1 MMQPV
6 LKTEGVFSDEI
17 KKRQEVLAAG
27 LRDGI
32 HRTGEALQAELRAQ
46 VRRANLGE
54 GLEKAWR
61 LDKFPKRR
69 SKTNLDPRAVVYSKS
84 TILHRAFDES
94 RNIRAARAQYLV
106 IALPA
111 AIHLGLGYS
120 TKSRKGGTVPAG
132 QRRKVSEIDA
142 AAKKLRAVV
151 VSATHGKRGP
161 RIAKAKP
168 KGRNAPIEGRRIV
181 IMKAKKGEGLTAVF
195 YEPKMARGL
204 PLFALRKQM
213 IGKKILD
220 IAGPV
225 RVARNSVRR
234 AVDAAIAGRLA

>member
-1 MMQPV
+1 MKI
-6 LKTEGVFSDEI
+6 LAKADKLISDEI
-17 KKRQEVLAAG
+17 KQRQEILAAG

-32 HRTGEALQAELRAQ
+32 HRTGEVLQAELRSQ

-69 SKTNLDPRAVVYSKS
+69 SKLNLDPAAVVYSKS

-94 RNIRAARAQYLV
+94 RTIRAARVQYLV

-120 TKSRKGGTVPAG
+120 RKSRKGGTVPAG
-132 QRRKVSEIDA
+132 ALRKVSEIDV

-151 VSATHGKRGP
+151 VSAKHGKRGP
-161 RIAKAKP
+161 RVAKAKQ
-168 KGRNAPIEGRRIV
+168 KGRNAPLEGRRIV

-195 YEPKMARGL
+195 YAPDQKKGL
-204 PLFALRKQM
+204 PLFALRRQVVGRKL
-213 IGKKILD
+213 LD
-220 IAGPV
+220 IAGP
-225 RVARNSVRR
+225 AEAAKQ
-234 AVDAAIAGRLA
+234 AVKREVNAAIAGRLA